1 MTNVACCGVEDDYD
15 TEDAIADADKEAECN
30 DQIKPNQISEIV
42 LTNERWRCVKD
53 ALKRRQF
60 PQIGRD
66 TFSQIFTILSHVFSR
81 VYSLAHTYVRHRH
94 THTRHRH
101 KQDTDTK
108 KRHRHKLSQSQKMKH
123 TIKYCVCAFYFQ

>member
-60 PQIGRD
+60 PQIGRRHFL
-66 TFSQIFTILSHVFSR
+66 TNLYHPLSCLLSSKLSGT
-81 VYSLAHTYVRHRH
+81 YIYQTQAHTYK
-94 THTRHRH
+94 TQTQTRHRH
-101 KQDTDTK
+101 KK
-108 KRHRHKLSQSQKMKH
+108 KTQTQAITVTENETH
-123 TIKYCVCAFYFQ
+123 Y